1 MIYTPYTLEAMRLS
15 YAAHHGQLDRAG
27 APYIFHLF
35 HLAEQ
40 MKSEQAVCV
49 ALLHDVLEDTGLTER
64 ELAARFPEEV
74 VRAVRLLTR
83 FPGEDYFLYLGR
95 IRENPLAREVKLCD
109 LAHNLDRSRLA
120 AAGLA
125 PDSARVEKYE
135 RARAFLLGER
145 E

>member
-1 MIYTPYTLEAMRLS
+1 
-15 YAAHHGQLDRAG
+15 
-27 APYIFHLF
+27 
-35 HLAEQ
+35 

-95 IRENPLAREVKLCD
+95 IRENPLAREVKLCN

-120 AAGLA
+120 AADLA
-125 PDSARVEKYE
+125 PDSARR
-135 RARAFLLGER
+135 RANNRICYRPRA
-145 E
+145 